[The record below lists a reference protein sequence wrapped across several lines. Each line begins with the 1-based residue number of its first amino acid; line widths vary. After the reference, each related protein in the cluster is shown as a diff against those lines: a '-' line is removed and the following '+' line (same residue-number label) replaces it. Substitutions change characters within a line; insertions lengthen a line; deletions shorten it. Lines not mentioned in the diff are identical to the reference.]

1 MEATEC
7 TGWIL
12 RSFAATCCGAK
23 SSASGDAAGHNGRK
37 KDHIHFAGALFAYFD
52 VPFILT
58 SDGHTESLLFRIRLL
73 ARLVVID
80 ARHIA
85 VVARP

>member
-1 MEATEC
+1 MLQAITAE
-7 TGWIL
+7 
-12 RSFAATCCGAK
+12 
-23 SSASGDAAGHNGRK
+23 K
-37 KDHIHFAGALFAYFD
+37 KDHIHFAGALFEYFE

-58 SDGHTESLLFRIRLL
+58 SDGHTESLLFRIRL

-80 ARHIA
+80 ARQIA